1 MTATPSQRNLKVMR
15 LVAEAVDK
23 LIHRALPMNP
33 VTQAEIDHCREWAAR
48 QAATSTSAAD
58 AELMASSVALLTA
71 MAAALPEYAA
81 ATAALVPALTMRAET
96 LREQGNPRIAA
107 AIELFPQHTR

>member
-1 MTATPSQRNLKVMR
+1 MR
-15 LVAEAVDK
+15 IVAETVDK
-23 LIHRALPMNP
+23 LLNRALPMNP

-48 QAATSTSAAD
+48 QAATSTPAAD
-58 AELMASSVALLTA
+58 AELMTSSVALLTA
-71 MAAALPEYAA
+71 MAAALPEYTA

-96 LREQGNPRIAA
+96 LREQASPNVAA